1 MSNRKPAPLALTSL
15 SIVMILCSGCLGSSE
30 TKLSPDEKRS
40 ETRVEVEK
48 TSEQEKKESTPLVRR
63 DPKRNENAL
72 AIEQHEV
79 DGVEV
84 ALMRVKRS
92 SGNTVN
98 VYWTYTNNSPEEKN
112 LTPNGISSWYTPY
125 QLAADS
131 YIIDNSNQKKHLVVK
146 AKGNPIVSKLR
157 LGSETPLP
165 PGASLNVWAKFPAP
179 PADVE
184 TISVYIRGIPPIEDV
199 QITE

>member
-1 MSNRKPAPLALTSL
+1 MSNRKPAPLALASL
-15 SIVMILCSGCLGSSE
+15 SLAMILCSGCLGSSE
-30 TKLSPDEKRS
+30 PQKSSRDMSS
-40 ETRVEVEK
+40 EERAEVETAK
-48 TSEQEKKESTPLVRR
+48 EKVRKESSPVTKTAS
-63 DPKRNENAL
+63 KRNENPL
-72 AIEQHEV
+72 AIEPHEV
-79 DGVEV
+79 DDVEV

-179 PADVE
+179 PDDVE
-184 TISVYIRGIPPIEDV
+184 FISIYIRGIPPIEDV
-199 QITE
+199 QITD

>member
-1 MSNRKPAPLALTSL
+1 MNNRTTSPIALTSL
-15 SIVMILCSGCLGSSE
+15 SLAMILSGCLGSNEPQES
-30 TKLSPDEKRS
+30 SSDMRS
-40 ETRVEVEK
+40 EERVEVETAK
-48 TSEQEKKESTPLVRR
+48 QQPKKESTTITRR
-63 DPKRNENAL
+63 APNRNLNAI
-72 AIEQHEV
+72 AIEPHEV

-98 VYWTYTNNSPEEKN
+98 VYWTYTNNSPEEKK
-112 LTPNGISSWYTPY
+112 LTPNGIRSWYTPY

-184 TISVYIRGIPPIEDV
+184 TMSVYIRGIPPIEDV